1 MTTVLIQLN
10 HVRNPSITL
19 ALIALGSAGRPVP
32 PPILHTDSSGG
43 LQRAAGAGSLR
54 PHSTWEKASP
64 PRLVTAEQ
72 HRWLSPLKPGHVP
85 APPVRKP
92 LSPPPKG
99 VSFSERSRIKWES
112 ASQLLCSQPLSL
124 RLSNRSPARLRATL
138 QIYPQQPRQRH
149 TLPPSQGGG
158 GPAKSPPTSLVR
170 SLSICAGEKDSS
182 AANSTHEAG
191 AFRIIS

>member
-1 MTTVLIQLN
+1 M
-10 HVRNPSITL
+10 
-19 ALIALGSAGRPVP
+19 P

-43 LQRAAGAGSLR
+43 LQRAAGAGSLH

-64 PRLVTAEQ
+64 PCLVTAEQ

-85 APPVRKP
+85 APPARKP
-92 LSPPPKG
+92 LAPPPKG
-99 VSFSERSRIKWES
+99 VSLSERSRIKWES

-138 QIYPQQPRQRH
+138 QIYPQRPRQRH

-158 GPAKSPPTSLVR
+158 GGSCQVSPPFSCKVSLHLCWGKGFIRGKQHTQGGCFPHHLLRPAWPLLR
-170 SLSICAGEKDSS
+170 SRKIPTWNTGNGLTE
-182 AANSTHEAG
+182 T
-191 AFRIIS
+191 